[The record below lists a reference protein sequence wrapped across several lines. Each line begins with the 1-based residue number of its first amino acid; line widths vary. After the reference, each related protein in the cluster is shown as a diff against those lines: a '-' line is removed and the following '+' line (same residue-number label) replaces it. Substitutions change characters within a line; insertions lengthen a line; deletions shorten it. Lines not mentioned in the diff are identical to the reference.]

1 MKGINAGAVAL
12 CAMLAAGAS
21 VPSEAA
27 VIVASFSGK
36 LSAAQNNVY
45 DDPSIPSSDFFKIG
59 QAFSGSFSYD
69 TDKPVAYFGDYAFLD
84 LQTFN
89 VIIGGVDFSER
100 FIPRQTGRSGDGGVA
115 FSAGGASQGGGTSIS
130 LNLSSFFGNYPTA
143 NELNGKTA
151 SFFYGDYTPLGG
163 VVSGDALLSVE
174 GATSSVPEPATWLFM
189 VAGFGVVGYGMRRR
203 RVVFTPSRA

>member
-1 MKGINAGAVAL
+1 MKLMKLSLSAL
-12 CAMLAAGAS
+12 CAMVAAGVS
-21 VPSEAA
+21 VPSEAT
-27 VIVASFSGK
+27 VIIASFSGK
-36 LSAAQNNVY
+36 LTSAQNNTY

-69 TDKPVAYFGDYAFLD
+69 TDKPIENDGDFALLD

-89 VIIGGVDFSER
+89 VIIGGVDFSDR
-100 FIPRQTGRSGDGGVA
+100 FLPRLTGRSADGGVE
-115 FSAGGASQGGGTSIS
+115 FLAGGASQGGSTSIS

-143 NELNGKTA
+143 NELNGRTA

-174 GATSSVPEPATWLFM
+174 GATSPVPEPATWLFM

-203 RVVFTPSRA
+203 RVLFTPAHS